1 MFGRRANGGSPR
13 IARRT
18 ARCSGKGVDADTLE
32 SIGNLLREI
41 SRTCGCVADL
51 SIRPFIKAFAANL
64 EPRRLPGLPR
74 IAESDYVESGL
85 AAPVRPVPMKHW
97 QETSQIL
104 GRVTELAAAGRRA
117 ALATVVRID
126 GSAYRRAGA
135 KLLVEES
142 GATRG
147 GVSGGCLEADVR
159 EIALGVMRE
168 GTPRFR
174 HYETGSDDRTV
185 WGLGLGCNGA
195 VDVFVQPA
203 TSADAQDMARRVRAL
218 LAGDAPFAVSTVVR
232 GPSTALGRMML
243 VAAVGSRAGCTGN
256 PALDREVARRTEAL
270 LAVGESRRYD
280 IESTCAGTESTGV
293 FTEVHVPPP
302 RLVICGAGDDA
313 MPLAAHASQIGYRVT
328 VVDHRPAYLSRE
340 RFPDAERIDRRPD
353 DGLEGLP
360 LGPSTH
366 LVVMTHSFAHD
377 REWGRRLLR
386 TDVPYIGLLGPRAR
400 RDEILEQIGV
410 TGEPAGATGMDRFF
424 APVGLDLGADGPEQI
439 AVSILAELL
448 AVRTSSVPRHLR
460 DKDGVIHAV

>member
-1 MFGRRANGGSPR
+1 
-13 IARRT
+13 
-18 ARCSGKGVDADTLE
+18 
-32 SIGNLLREI
+32 
-41 SRTCGCVADL
+41 
-51 SIRPFIKAFAANL
+51 
-64 EPRRLPGLPR
+64 
-74 IAESDYVESGL
+74 
-85 AAPVRPVPMKHW
+85 MKHW
-97 QETSQIL
+97 QETSQIV
-104 GRVTELAAAGRRA
+104 GRVTELAAAGQRA
-117 ALATVVRID
+117 AMATVVRIE

-135 KLLVEES
+135 KLLVEEG

-159 EIALGVMRE
+159 EVAMAVMRE
-168 GTPRFR
+168 GLPRLR
-174 HYETGSDDRTV
+174 HYETGDDDRTV
-185 WGLGLGCNGA
+185 WGLGLGCNGS
-195 VDVFVQPA
+195 VDIFVQPV
-203 TSADAQDMARRVRAL
+203 TSGDAVNVARHMRTL

-232 GPSTALGRMML
+232 GPAAALGRML
-243 VAAVGSRAGCTGN
+243 VEGNGPPAGSTET
-256 PALDREVARRTEAL
+256 PALDREMARRAQTL
-270 LAVGESRRYD
+270 LAAGESDLYD
-280 IESTCAGTESTGV
+280 IESTGAGTESSGV
-293 FTEVHVPPP
+293 FTEVHMPPP

-340 RFPDAERIDRRPD
+340 RFPHAERIDRRPD

-386 TDVPYIGLLGPRAR
+386 TEVPYIGLLGPRAR

-410 TGEPAGATGMDRFF
+410 TGERAGATGMDRFF

-448 AVRTSSVPRHLR
+448 AVRASSVPRHLR

>member
-1 MFGRRANGGSPR
+1 
-13 IARRT
+13 
-18 ARCSGKGVDADTLE
+18 
-32 SIGNLLREI
+32 
-41 SRTCGCVADL
+41 
-51 SIRPFIKAFAANL
+51 
-64 EPRRLPGLPR
+64 
-74 IAESDYVESGL
+74 
-85 AAPVRPVPMKHW
+85 MKHW
-97 QETSQIL
+97 QETSQIV
-104 GRVTELAAAGRRA
+104 GRVTELAAAGQRA
-117 ALATVVRID
+117 AMATVVRIE

-135 KLLVEES
+135 KLLVEEG

-159 EIALGVMRE
+159 EVAMAVMRE
-168 GTPRFR
+168 GLPRLR
-174 HYETGSDDRTV
+174 HYETGDDDRTV
-185 WGLGLGCNGA
+185 WGLGLGCNGS
-195 VDVFVQPA
+195 VDIFVQPV
-203 TSADAQDMARRVRAL
+203 TSGDAVNVARHMRTL

-232 GPSTALGRMML
+232 GPAAALGRML
-243 VAAVGSRAGCTGN
+243 VEGNGPPAGLTET
-256 PALDREVARRTEAL
+256 PALDREMARRAQTL
-270 LAVGESRRYD
+270 LAAGESDLYD
-280 IESTCAGTESTGV
+280 IESTGAGTESSGV
-293 FTEVHVPPP
+293 FTEVHMPPP

-340 RFPDAERIDRRPD
+340 RFPHAERIDRRPD

-386 TDVPYIGLLGPRAR
+386 TEVPYIGLLGPRAR

-410 TGEPAGATGMDRFF
+410 TGERAGATGMDRFF

>member
-1 MFGRRANGGSPR
+1 
-13 IARRT
+13 
-18 ARCSGKGVDADTLE
+18 
-32 SIGNLLREI
+32 
-41 SRTCGCVADL
+41 
-51 SIRPFIKAFAANL
+51 
-64 EPRRLPGLPR
+64 
-74 IAESDYVESGL
+74 
-85 AAPVRPVPMKHW
+85 MKHW
-97 QETSQIL
+97 QETSQIV
-104 GRVTELAAAGRRA
+104 GRVTELAAAGQRA
-117 ALATVVRID
+117 AMATVVRIE

-135 KLLVEES
+135 KLLVEEG

-159 EIALGVMRE
+159 EVAMAVMRE
-168 GTPRFR
+168 GLPRLR
-174 HYETGSDDRTV
+174 HYETGDDDRTV
-185 WGLGLGCNGA
+185 WGLGLGCNGS
-195 VDVFVQPA
+195 VDIFVQPV
-203 TSADAQDMARRVRAL
+203 TSGDAVTVARHMRTL

-232 GPSTALGRMML
+232 GPAAALGRML
-243 VAAVGSRAGCTGN
+243 VEGNGPPAGSTET
-256 PALDREVARRTEAL
+256 PALDREMARRAQTL
-270 LAVGESRRYD
+270 LAAGESDLYD
-280 IESTCAGTESTGV
+280 IESSGAGTESTGV

-340 RFPDAERIDRRPD
+340 RFPHAERIDRRPD

-386 TDVPYIGLLGPRAR
+386 TEVPYIGLLGPRAR

-410 TGEPAGATGMDRFF
+410 TGERAGATGMDRFF